1 MYYPNFNPYYVHNYY
16 PNAMNSFNNL
26 KKESINKDI
35 DKGKNE
41 EIKKDTVPNNNGTIS
56 FPNSNNNKTNIHNE
70 DTKSRLFS
78 FDKENITILG
88 YTIQIDDLIILALI
102 FLLFLESDENYAL
115 IIILFLILI
124 NTNLSD
130 ILSIF

>member
-1 MYYPNFNPYYVHNYY
+1 MYFNPYYAYNYY
-16 PNAMNSFNNL
+16 PNAMNSFNNF

-35 DKGKNE
+35 DKVKNE
-41 EIKKDTVPNNNGTIS
+41 EIKKDTVPNNGTIS

-115 IIILFLILI
+115 IIILFLILT
-124 NTNLSD
+124 NANLSD